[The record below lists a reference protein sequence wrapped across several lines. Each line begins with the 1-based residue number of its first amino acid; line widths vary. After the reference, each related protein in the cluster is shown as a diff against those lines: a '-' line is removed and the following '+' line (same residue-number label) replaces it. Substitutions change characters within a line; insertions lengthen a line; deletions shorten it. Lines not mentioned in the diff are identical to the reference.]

1 MTNIALSWGPAGFLQ
16 EVRMMVGGRAH
27 QVNLVAAGAPALGD
41 VQRDEGEAT
50 CWRGKGVVFGKLR
63 RFRKRERLEAEG

>member
-1 MTNIALSWGPAGFLQ
+1 
-16 EVRMMVGGRAH
+16 MMVGGRAH

-63 RFRKRERLEAEG
+63 RFWKRERLEAEG